1 MFKRRKPLSYAQM
14 WTEMFYPRS
23 GWKRASKYVLHRLRR
38 LPDRP
43 HRVARGWAAG
53 IFISFTPFF
62 GFHLMGAAL
71 IAWIIRGNILAA
83 LLGTFVGNPLTTPF
97 VALTATGLGRWILGV
112 EGKFTP
118 HLIFDEFTRAGSE
131 LWNNLL
137 APVTDRVAHWDQLL
151 QFNEQI
157 FTPYMV
163 GGVIEGLPICIAI
176 HYLTVPVIK
185 AYHRHRE
192 RQMAERIARAKA
204 RRAAELAAKAEA
216 SKAQPVAQGIPA
228 HAGDQQRPA
237 QGGTAGEG
245 G

>member
-1 MFKRRKPLSYAQM
+1 MFKRRKPLSYARM

-23 GWKRASKYVLHRLRR
+23 GWRRASKYVLHRLRR

-43 HRVARGWAAG
+43 HRVARGWACG

-62 GFHLMGAAL
+62 GFHFMGAAAL
-71 IAWIIRGNILAA
+71 AWLIRGNILAA

-97 VALTATGLGRWILGV
+97 VALTSVSLGRWMLGV
-112 EGKFTP
+112 EGRFTP

-137 APVTDRVAHWDQLL
+137 APLSAERTAHWDQLL

-157 FTPYMV
+157 FLPYAV
-163 GGVIEGLPICIAI
+163 GGLLPGIAVSVAA
-176 HYLTVPVIK
+176 HYMTVPVIR
-185 AYHRHRE
+185 AYHRHRA

-204 RRAAELAAKAEA
+204 RRNRELAEK
-216 SKAQPVAQGIPA
+216 P
-228 HAGDQQRPA
+228 
-237 QGGTAGEG
+237 
-245 G
+245 

>member
-38 LPDRP
+38 LPDQP
-43 HRVARGWAAG
+43 HRVARGWACG

-62 GFHLMGAAL
+62 GFHFMGAAAL
-71 IAWIIRGNILAA
+71 AWIIRGNILAA

-97 VALTATGLGRWILGV
+97 IALTSVGLGRWMLGV

-118 HLIFDEFTRAGSE
+118 HLIYQEFSRAGTE

-137 APVTDRVAHWDQLL
+137 APLSAEREAHWDQLL

-157 FTPYMV
+157 FTPYLV
-163 GGVIEGLPICIAI
+163 GGILPGLAVAVLA
-176 HYLTVPVIK
+176 HYLTVPLIR
-185 AYHRHRE
+185 AYHRRRE
-192 RQMAERIARAKA
+192 KQMAERIARAKA
-204 RRAAELAAKAEA
+204 RRARDLADKAKAR
-216 SKAQPVAQGIPA
+216 G
-228 HAGDQQRPA
+228 R
-237 QGGTAGEG
+237 
-245 G
+245 

>member
-1 MFKRRKPLSYAQM
+1 MFKRRKPLSYAQL

-38 LPDRP
+38 LPDQP
-43 HRVARGWAAG
+43 HRVARGWACG

-62 GFHLMGAAL
+62 GFHFMGAAAL
-71 IAWIIRGNILAA
+71 AWLIRGNILAA

-97 VALTATGLGRWILGV
+97 IALTSVGLGRWMLGV

-118 HLIFDEFTRAGSE
+118 HLIFGEFARAGGE

-137 APVTDRVAHWDQLL
+137 APLSAERTAHWDQLL

-157 FTPYMV
+157 FLPYAV
-163 GGVIEGLPICIAI
+163 GGILPGLAVSVAA
-176 HYLTVPVIK
+176 HYLTVPLIR

-204 RRAAELAAKAEA
+204 RRARELAAKSE
-216 SKAQPVAQGIPA
+216 
-228 HAGDQQRPA
+228 D
-237 QGGTAGEG
+237 
-245 G
+245 